1 LPPITILV
9 VDDFEPFRRFA
20 CPILEREAGL
30 CIIGEASDGLE
41 AVQKIEELQ
50 PDLILLDIG
59 LPGLNGIEVARR
71 VGKLAPH
78 ARILFVSQESSFDVV
93 QECLKLGAL
102 GYVHK
107 QRAASELLDAIKS
120 VLAGREFVSSS
131 LKAYEYFKQ
140 GNVQSPRRHEA
151 VFCSSDAVLL
161 ESLTGFIVAAQK
173 SGNPAIVIATESHL
187 DDIFQRLRAQKVVV
201 EPAIERGSLVL
212 LAVSEVLAGYMVDGM
227 PDPVRFFKSATSL
240 LDTAANPATGE
251 HTRIA
256 ACGEG
261 LSALVAQGK
270 AEAALRLEQFWNLLA
285 RRFELDLLCAYAA
298 ETFDRTENDEVF
310 QSICAEHSATHFR

>member
-1 LPPITILV
+1 MPPITILV

-78 ARILFVSQESSFDVV
+78 ARILFVSQDSSFDVV
-93 QECLKLGAL
+93 QACLKLGAL

-131 LKAYEYFKQ
+131 LKAYEYFK
-140 GNVQSPRRHEA
+140 
-151 VFCSSDAVLL
+151 
-161 ESLTGFIVAAQK
+161 
-173 SGNPAIVIATESHL
+173 
-187 DDIFQRLRAQKVVV
+187 
-201 EPAIERGSLVL
+201 
-212 LAVSEVLAGYMVDGM
+212 
-227 PDPVRFFKSATSL
+227 
-240 LDTAANPATGE
+240 
-251 HTRIA
+251 
-256 ACGEG
+256 
-261 LSALVAQGK
+261 
-270 AEAALRLEQFWNLLA
+270 
-285 RRFELDLLCAYAA
+285 
-298 ETFDRTENDEVF
+298 
-310 QSICAEHSATHFR
+310 